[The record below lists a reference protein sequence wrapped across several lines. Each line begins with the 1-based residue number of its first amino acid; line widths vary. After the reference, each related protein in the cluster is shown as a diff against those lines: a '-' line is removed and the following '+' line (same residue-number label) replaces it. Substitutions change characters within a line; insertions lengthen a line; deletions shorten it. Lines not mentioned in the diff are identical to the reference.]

1 MIRARSRSR
10 SALCWPLVLTIAG
23 CAQPPAAT
31 TPRLAKP
38 ITDYDSAASFAAS
51 ERAWPER
58 QWWRRYGD
66 PQLDRMI
73 DEALAGSPT
82 LAAAK
87 ARLMAAQAAATVAGA
102 ALLPSLSGDASL
114 YETKQ
119 SYHYGFPPALTPKG
133 YLDADT
139 ASLNASFELDLW
151 GKNRAAAAAALSEA
165 EAARLEAEMVAISL
179 SSAIADAYAD
189 LARHH
194 AERDVAQSALEI
206 REATRDLTG
215 KRLANGLETR
225 AEYKQASSLVPVAHA
240 VLLALDEAIQ
250 LDRNRLAALLGAGPD
265 RGMAIARPAA
275 PRLKA
280 FGLPASLSLD
290 LLGRRAD
297 IAAARARA
305 EAAARRIDVAEAAFY
320 PNVNLVA
327 FLGFQ
332 ALGLANLAR
341 NGSDIGALGPAVTLP
356 LFTGARLQG
365 QFRQAEAD
373 YQSAVADYDRTV
385 TEALQQVA
393 DVAASQKALG
403 ERLAATRQAV
413 ADSEEAYRI
422 ARRRYEGGLSNYLS
436 VLSAEDRLLANR
448 RDLTDLEARAFSLDV
463 ALVRALGGGFAS

>member
-1 MIRARSRSR
+1 
-10 SALCWPLVLTIAG
+10 
-23 CAQPPAAT
+23 
-31 TPRLAKP
+31 
-38 ITDYDSAASFAAS
+38 
-51 ERAWPER
+51 
-58 QWWRRYGD
+58 
-66 PQLDRMI
+66 
-73 DEALAGSPT
+73 
-82 LAAAK
+82 
-87 ARLMAAQAAATVAGA
+87 
-102 ALLPSLSGDASL
+102 
-114 YETKQ
+114 
-119 SYHYGFPPALTPKG
+119 
-133 YLDADT
+133 
-139 ASLNASFELDLW
+139 
-151 GKNRAAAAAALSEA
+151 
-165 EAARLEAEMVAISL
+165 
-179 SSAIADAYAD
+179 
-189 LARHH
+189 
-194 AERDVAQSALEI
+194 
-206 REATRDLTG
+206 
-215 KRLANGLETR
+215 
-225 AEYKQASSLVPVAHA
+225 
-240 VLLALDEAIQ
+240 LLALDEAIQ